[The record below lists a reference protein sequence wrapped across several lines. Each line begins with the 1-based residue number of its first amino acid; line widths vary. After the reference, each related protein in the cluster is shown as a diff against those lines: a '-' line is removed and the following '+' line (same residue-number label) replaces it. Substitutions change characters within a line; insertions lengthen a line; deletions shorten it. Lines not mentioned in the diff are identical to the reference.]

1 MMKKHFS
8 SKRIL
13 GKMKWKGRKKK
24 GRGEKNGLEMVP
36 GICGRWVVRWGSVG

>member
-13 GKMKWKGRKKK
+13 GKTKWTGRKKK
-24 GRGEKNGLEMVP
+24 GGEKNGLEMVSR
-36 GICGRWVVRWGSVG
+36 ICGE